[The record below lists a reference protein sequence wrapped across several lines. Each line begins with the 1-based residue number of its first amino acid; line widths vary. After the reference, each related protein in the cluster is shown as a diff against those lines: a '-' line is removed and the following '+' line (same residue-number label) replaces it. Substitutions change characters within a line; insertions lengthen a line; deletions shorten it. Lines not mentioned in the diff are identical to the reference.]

1 MRKRALS
8 KLIIGIGIVLL
19 AASCGSIKTM
29 QKKHE
34 TVRYQISPNPMEVH
48 GDKVVVTI
56 NGNIPQK
63 YFQKNAV
70 VYLQPVLTWETG
82 EVILSPM
89 NLKGAKVEG
98 NGKTIDKSSGGRFVY
113 KDTVAYRQGMESA
126 KLYLNPIAYKAKE
139 VNEANA
145 TWSEAMEN
153 PGAIKLGNVKIAEGI
168 NSTSNRVDI
177 RGDLSLAP
185 SNYTVSTDEIM
196 TTDIYFTVNM
206 SNLNWNNAL
215 NKKMDAKRSY
225 ESMKSYIVNNQVPRQ
240 IFVNAWASPEGEETF
255 NIGLSKKRAETTVAL
270 VDKMLTEALTERAK
284 AENIKKNDIK
294 NYVEQAKQDV
304 VITSSAKGEDWEN
317 FIRLVEGSSLKEKN
331 TVINVVKSQ
340 PDKIRRE
347 QEIRNMSVV
356 FTQIEEEILPTLRR
370 GEIAFNFSGVQ
381 KTEQEIAKMAMSD
394 PDKLTYDELMY
405 AATLT
410 HNYASKL
417 QIYTAATER
426 FASEWGGWNN
436 AGAVAMYLSQL
447 DDAKR
452 FLQTADKLSP
462 NNGQVLANLSLL
474 SLALKDTEMAS
485 QYVQQAIAAGNE
497 QAQMNEAIV
506 LIKQGKYEE
515 AAEKLDGRKC
525 TYNLALLQLLT
536 GNTGNAIR
544 TLDCCMDQTAE
555 VYYLRAVCY
564 ARLDDVPGLTKN
576 LKEACAQ
583 EPSYKYQAK
592 NDLEF
597 RRYQSL
603 IEFQNIVNN

>member
-1 MRKRALS
+1 
-8 KLIIGIGIVLL
+8 
-19 AASCGSIKTM
+19 
-29 QKKHE
+29 
-34 TVRYQISPNPMEVH
+34 
-48 GDKVVVTI
+48 
-56 NGNIPQK
+56 
-63 YFQKNAV
+63 
-70 VYLQPVLTWETG
+70 
-82 EVILSPM
+82 
-89 NLKGAKVEG
+89 
-98 NGKTIDKSSGGRFVY
+98 
-113 KDTVAYRQGMESA
+113 MESA
-126 KLYLNPIAYKAKE
+126 KLFLNPIAYKAEE

-185 SNYTVSTDEIM
+185 SNYTVSSDEIM

-206 SNLNWNNAL
+206 SSLNWNNNL

-255 NIGLSKKRAETTVAL
+255 NIGLSKKRAETTVNL

-294 NYVEQAKQDV
+294 KYVEQAKQDV

-356 FTQIEEEILPTLRR
+356 FTQIEDEILPTLRR

-436 AGAVAMYLSQL
+436 AGAVALYLNQL
-447 DDAKR
+447 EDAKR
-452 FLQTADKLSP
+452 FLETANKLSP
-462 NNGQVLANLSLL
+462 NNGEILSNLSLL
-474 SLALKDTEMAS
+474 SLALKDTDAAS
-485 QYVQQAIAAGNE
+485 DYVQQSIAAGNE

-506 LIKQGKYEE
+506 LMKQGKYEE

-564 ARLDDVPGLTKN
+564 ARLDDVPGLVKN
-576 LKEACAQ
+576 LKEACKQ
-583 EPSYKYQAK
+583 EPAYKYQAK

-597 RRYQSL
+597 KRYQSL
-603 IEFQNIVNN
+603 IEFQDIINN

>member
-1 MRKRALS
+1 MRKRSFGTL
-8 KLIIGIGIVLL
+8 VV
-19 AASCGSIKTM
+19 AAAAVFLVAGCSSIKTM
-29 QKKHE
+29 QKKHD
-34 TVRYQISPNPMEVH
+34 TVRYQISPNPMEAH
-48 GDKVVVTI
+48 GDKVIVTI
-56 NGNIPQK
+56 NGNIPQS

-82 EVILSPM
+82 EVTLSPM
-89 NLKGAKVEG
+89 NLKGSKVEG
-98 NGKTIDKSSGGRFVY
+98 NGKMIEKGSGGRFVY

-126 KLYLNPIAYKAKE
+126 KLFLNPVAYKAKE

-145 TWSEAMEN
+145 TISEAMEN
-153 PGAIKLGNVKIAEGI
+153 PGAIQLGNVKIAEGV

-177 RGDLSLAP
+177 RGDLSMAA
-185 SNYTVSTDEIM
+185 SDYKVSTDELM

-206 SNLNWNNAL
+206 ADLNWNNKL

-270 VDKMLTEALTERAK
+270 VDKLLTEALTERAK
-284 AENIKKNDIK
+284 AENIKKNDVRK
-294 NYVEQAKQDV
+294 YVEQAKQDV
-304 VITSSAKGEDWEN
+304 SIVSAAKGEDWEN
-317 FIRLVEGSSLKEKN
+317 FVRLVEGSSLKEKN

-356 FTQIEEEILPTLRR
+356 FSQIEEEILPTLRR

-381 KTEQEIAKMAMSD
+381 KTEQEIAKMAMTD

-436 AGAVAMYLSQL
+436 AGAVALYLNQL

-462 NNGQVLANLSLL
+462 NNGEVLSNLALL
-474 SLALKDTEMAS
+474 SLALKDTE
-485 QYVQQAIAAGNE
+485 QADYYIKRSIEAGNE

-576 LKEACAQ
+576 LKEACNQ

-597 RRYQSL
+597 KRYQSL